1 VVLRWHLAHGFVV
14 IPKSVHRERM
24 EENFNLD
31 GFELNDDELAKI
43 DDLGHFG

>member
-1 VVLRWHLAHGFVV
+1 
-14 IPKSVHRERM
+14 M